1 MSLTFLQRGSMDC
14 KGLFGLSVLLIA
26 EVGFRLKKLAAH
38 ESYSMSLSL
47 SHAGFLTSQYSRP
60 P

>member
-1 MSLTFLQRGSMDC
+1 MDC

-38 ESYSMSLSL
+38 ESYSMILSLSL
-47 SHAGFLTSQYSRP
+47 AGFLTSQYSRP